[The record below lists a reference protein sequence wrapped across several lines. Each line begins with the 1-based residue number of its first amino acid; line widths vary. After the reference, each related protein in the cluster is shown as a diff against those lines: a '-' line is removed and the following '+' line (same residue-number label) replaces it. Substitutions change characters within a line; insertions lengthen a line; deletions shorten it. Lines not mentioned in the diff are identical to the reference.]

1 MEVIYVL
8 CGAGI
13 LFLFLLI
20 VFLVKKSSKKVM
32 KEYDLETR
40 KSFEDTE
47 QLIIEKRVENLEN
60 KLYETKQNIMIIH
73 TDERV
78 YK

>member
-1 MEVIYVL
+1 ML
-8 CGAGI
+8 CGVGI
-13 LFLFLLI
+13 IFFFLLI
-20 VFLVKKSSKKVM
+20 IFLVKKPSKKVIE
-32 KEYDLETR
+32 EYDLETR

>member
-1 MEVIYVL
+1 ML
-8 CGAGI
+8 CGVGI
-13 LFLFLLI
+13 IFLFLLI
-20 VFLVKKSSKKVM
+20 IFLVKKPSKKVIE
-32 KEYDLETR
+32 EYDLETR

>member
-1 MEVIYVL
+1 ML
-8 CGAGI
+8 CGVGI
-13 LFLFLLI
+13 IFLFLLI
-20 VFLVKKSSKKVM
+20 IFLVKKPSKKVIE
-32 KEYDLETR
+32 EYDLETR

-47 QLIIEKRVENLEN
+47 QLIIEKQVEDLEK

>member
-1 MEVIYVL
+1 
-8 CGAGI
+8 
-13 LFLFLLI
+13 
-20 VFLVKKSSKKVM
+20 M

-47 QLIIEKRVENLEN
+47 QLIIEKRVEDLEN

>member
-1 MEVIYVL
+1 ML
-8 CGAGI
+8 CGVGI
-13 LFLFLLI
+13 IFLFLLI
-20 VFLVKKSSKKVM
+20 IFLVKKSSKKVIE
-32 KEYDLETR
+32 EYDLETR

-47 QLIIEKRVENLEN
+47 QLIIEKQVEDLEK
-60 KLYETKQNIMIIH
+60 KLYKTKQNIMIIH